1 LKKTSDQIARIG
13 LLANA
18 EKPLSRAV
26 VREAARLISRSGR
39 TFICDHS
46 TFQLAGLTCESASGP
61 AAVARQSDLLLVF
74 GGDGTMLRVVRE
86 INGATTPILGI
97 NVGRLGFLTAVPSEE
112 LKSALAK
119 LWKNDFYIESRP
131 LMDGMDATH
140 GNTLRLRAL
149 NDIVISRGAE
159 PRMIELAV
167 AVNGEALTRYRC
179 DGLIVSSPTGS
190 TAYSLSAGGAI
201 ISPDAQVF
209 ALTPIC
215 PHTLSNRSLIIGMD
229 AEISVK
235 VLSEKVETNATA
247 DGQVRVDLACGD
259 IIRIRRSKR
268 SVRLLHP
275 GGSSFFDTLRRKLH
289 WSGSNI

>member
-1 LKKTSDQIARIG
+1 LKKTPDPIGRIG
-13 LLANA
+13 LLANP

-26 VREAARLISRSGR
+26 VREAARLIRRAGRS
-39 TFICDHS
+39 IVCDAS
-46 TFQLAGLTCESASGP
+46 TAQFAGAPFQQAAGP
-61 AAVARQSDLLLVF
+61 ASVARQSDLVLVF
-74 GGDGTMLRVVRE
+74 GGDGTMLRIVRE
-86 INGATTPILGI
+86 MNGATTPILGI
-97 NVGRLGFLTAVPSEE
+97 NMGRLGFLTAVPSNE
-112 LKSALAK
+112 LKEALAK
-119 LWKNDFYIESRP
+119 LWNNDFYIESRP
-131 LMDGMDATH
+131 LIEGLGATQGKKIH
-140 GNTLRLRAL
+140 LRAL
-149 NDIVISRGAE
+149 NDIVITRGAE

-215 PHTLSNRSLIIGMD
+215 PHTLSNRSLIIGLG
-229 AEISVK
+229 AEITVK
-235 VLSEKVETNATA
+235 VVSEKVDTNATA

-259 IIRIRRSKR
+259 VITMRRSKR

-289 WSGSNI
+289 WSGSNL